1 MSSFQLF
8 PTSPDSGTSNN
19 PFLKGK
25 RRQAGGRPLADA
37 IPLKTLGNKGT
48 VAEGMLF
55 RVDQNPES
63 VPAPPKAHVPR
74 PSQSSSLGTPQEHD
88 ARRNASHANATTSED
103 RMAGRVGS
111 PSSSKRS
118 KGGSTPIAET
128 TPKSE
133 SPAPPMKSMF
143 PQYNPQLPLNQ
154 QAYYPQAS
162 GHTPR
167 NYSRPSNILLSPAP
181 EIDQALGPKTVPAS
195 VLNFPLGVLDTPEMR
210 YSSVEELRSL
220 WEAANGQR
228 PQNMP
233 ETFNLRLQRSGP
245 TSFSFGEPTAP
256 FYTMQIEPND
266 GISLTR
272 INPSRSSNS
281 VPIMTFKVEDRS
293 RRELRGDNLVS
304 LLLPRLAAVLALDQ
318 VAEMVKEHQLPHQ
331 DAIELE
337 ADALK
342 RVAEQES
349 CKLFWNSTKH
359 NYELH
364 HPALCKQPP
373 ALVGAAGIPLSP
385 VRSKYAGSLQVTVSS
400 ASAESR
406 SSQPPIILVTTPV
419 SANAIESAN
428 TAATPRTS
436 TLPLMDSDEPL
447 AALDLGTM
455 TLSISGVS
463 TINTVP
469 SLYAIDSVVA
479 AMLAVAVSDEAT
491 GPILKELVL
500 YGSERSIT
508 PWGQGQGP
516 YGTGYRSDL
525 VTAAA
530 ERDEAQKGHQL
541 WSTVKSALSSSVS
554 EKSEQPP
561 RRWYRSWGRGPRAQK
576 KNRKIVVEEFDLE
589 RYGRYGHSSS
599 REGQKLPGITRAI
612 LRVVFLGLEV
622 VVQLL
627 TWAVKVFAWVLVNAT
642 RCVTSERF

>member
-8 PTSPDSGTSNN
+8 PVSPESGTSNN

-25 RRQAGGRPLADA
+25 RRQAGGRPVGDA
-37 IPLKTLGNKGT
+37 IPLKTLGSKGA

-55 RVDQNPES
+55 RVDQNPDNVS
-63 VPAPPKAHVPR
+63 APPKAHVAR
-74 PSQSSSLGTPQEHD
+74 PSPSSSLGSPQEHD
-88 ARRNASHANATTSED
+88 ARRNASHVNATISED
-103 RMAGRVGS
+103 HTAKRVGS

-118 KGGSTPIAET
+118 RGGSTPVAEA

-133 SPAPPMKSMF
+133 SPAPPMRSMF

-154 QAYYPQAS
+154 QAYYSQAS
-162 GHTPR
+162 DHTPR

-195 VLNFPLGVLDTPEMR
+195 VLNFPSGVLDTPEMR
-210 YSSVEELRSL
+210 YSSVEELKSL

-228 PQNMP
+228 PQTMP

-256 FYTMQIEPND
+256 FYTMQIERND

-272 INPSRSSNS
+272 INPSKSSNS

-349 CKLFWNSTKH
+349 CKLFWNSAKH

-428 TAATPRTS
+428 AAATPRTS
-436 TLPLMDSDEPL
+436 TLPLLDSDEPL

-508 PWGQGQGP
+508 PWGPGV
-516 YGTGYRSDL
+516 YGDTGYRGDL

-530 ERDEAQKGHQL
+530 ERDEAQQGSQL
-541 WSTVKSALSSSVS
+541 WSTVKSALSGSETS
-554 EKSEQPP
+554 EKPT
-561 RRWYRSWGRGPRAQK
+561 RWYRFWGRRRRAPKPRS
-576 KNRKIVVEEFDLE
+576 RKIVVEEFDLE
-589 RYGRYGHSSS
+589 RYGRYGQGSS

-612 LRVVFLGLEV
+612 LRVVFLGLAV

-627 TWAVKVFAWVLVNAT
+627 TWAVKVFAWVLVNTT

>member
-8 PTSPDSGTSNN
+8 PASPESGTSNN

-25 RRQAGGRPLADA
+25 RRQAGGRPVGDA
-37 IPLKTLGNKGT
+37 IPLKTLGSKGAVT
-48 VAEGMLF
+48 EGMLF
-55 RVDQNPES
+55 CVDQNTDN
-63 VPAPPKAHVPR
+63 VPAPPKAHVAR

-88 ARRNASHANATTSED
+88 ARRNASH
-103 RMAGRVGS
+103 
-111 PSSSKRS
+111 
-118 KGGSTPIAET
+118 
-128 TPKSE
+128 SE
-133 SPAPPMKSMF
+133 SPAPPMRSMF

-195 VLNFPLGVLDTPEMR
+195 VLNFPSGVLDTPEMR
-210 YSSVEELRSL
+210 YSSAEELRSL

-272 INPSRSSNS
+272 INPSKSSNS

-349 CKLFWNSTKH
+349 CKLFWNSAKH

-428 TAATPRTS
+428 AAATPRTS
-436 TLPLMDSDEPL
+436 TLPLLDSDEPL

-455 TLSISGVS
+455 TLSISGGS

-508 PWGQGQGP
+508 PWGQGPGT
-516 YGTGYRSDL
+516 YGGTGYRGDL

-530 ERDEAQKGHQL
+530 ERDEAQKGSQL
-541 WSTVKSALSSSVS
+541 WSTVKSALSVS
-554 EKSEQPP
+554 ETSEKPT
-561 RRWYRSWGRGPRAQK
+561 RWYRFWGRRRAPKPRS
-576 KNRKIVVEEFDLE
+576 RKIVVEEFDLE
-589 RYGRYGHSSS
+589 RYGRYGQGSS
-599 REGQKLPGITRAI
+599 REGQKLPGITRVI

>member
-8 PTSPDSGTSNN
+8 PTSPENGTSNN

-25 RRQAGGRPLADA
+25 RWQAGSRPAADS
-37 IPLKTLGNKGT
+37 IPLKNLSSKST
-48 VAEGMLF
+48 VTEGMLF
-55 RVDQNPES
+55 RVDENADS
-63 VPAPPKAHVPR
+63 VQSPPKAHIAR
-74 PSQSSSLGTPQEHD
+74 PAQFSPVGRSQMQHTH
-88 ARRNASHANATTSED
+88 RTASPGNSTIPED
-103 RMAGRVGS
+103 RPTGTARS

-118 KGGSTPIAET
+118 KEVSTPISYASP
-128 TPKSE
+128 PKTD

-143 PQYNPQLPLNQ
+143 PQYNHQLPLNQ

-167 NYSRPSNILLSPAP
+167 NYSRPSNIMLSPAP

-195 VLNFPLGVLDTPEMR
+195 VLNFPTGVLDIPEMR
-210 YSSVEELRSL
+210 YSSATDLRSL

-233 ETFNLRLQRSGP
+233 DTFNLRLQRSGP
-245 TSFSFGEPTAP
+245 TIFSFGDATSP
-256 FYTMQIEPND
+256 FYTMQIEQTD

-272 INPSRSSNS
+272 VNPSKPNNN
-281 VPIMTFKVEDRS
+281 VPIMTLKVEDRS

-337 ADALK
+337 AEALK
-342 RVAEQES
+342 RAADQES
-349 CKLFWNSTKH
+349 CKLFWNSAKH

-385 VRSKYAGSLQVTVSS
+385 VRSRYSGILQITVSS

-406 SSQPPIILVTTPV
+406 YSQPPIILATTPL
-419 SANAIESAN
+419 SANVLESAN

-455 TLSISGVS
+455 TLSISATS
-463 TINTVP
+463 IINTVP
-469 SLYAIDSVVA
+469 SLYAIDSLVA
-479 AMLAVAVSDEAT
+479 AMLAVAVSDEST

-500 YGSERSIT
+500 YGSDRSTT
-508 PWGQGQGP
+508 PWGQYSAGHRG
-516 YGTGYRSDL
+516 DL
-525 VTAAA
+525 VVTAA
-530 ERDEAQKGHQL
+530 EREEAQKGNQL
-541 WSTVKSALSSSVS
+541 WSAVKSALTVS
-554 EKSEQPP
+554 EKDDTKQWYQFW
-561 RRWYRSWGRGPRAQK
+561 RRNKVKKP
-576 KNRKIVVEEFDLE
+576 KNRKIVVEEFDME
-589 RYGRYGHSSS
+589 RYGRYGQGSS
-599 REGQKLPGITRAI
+599 REGQKLPGITRII
-612 LRVVFLGLEV
+612 LRIVFFGLDV
-622 VVQLL
+622 VVQML
-627 TWAVKVFAWVLVNAT
+627 TMIVKVFAWLLVNAT

>member
-8 PTSPDSGTSNN
+8 PASPESGTSNN

-25 RRQAGGRPLADA
+25 RRQAGGRPVGDA
-37 IPLKTLGNKGT
+37 IPLKTLGSKGA

-55 RVDQNPES
+55 RVDQNPDN
-63 VPAPPKAHVPR
+63 VPAPPKAHVAR
-74 PSQSSSLGTPQEHD
+74 PSPSSSLGSPQEHD
-88 ARRNASHANATTSED
+88 ARRNASHISATMSED
-103 RMAGRVGS
+103 HTAKRVGS

-118 KGGSTPIAET
+118 RGGSTPVAEA

-133 SPAPPMKSMF
+133 SPAPPMRSMF
-143 PQYNPQLPLNQ
+143 PPYNPHLPLNQ

-195 VLNFPLGVLDTPEMR
+195 VLNFPSGVLDTPEMR
-210 YSSVEELRSL
+210 YSSVEELKSL

-228 PQNMP
+228 PQTMP

-272 INPSRSSNS
+272 INPSKSSNS
-281 VPIMTFKVEDRS
+281 IPIMTFKVEDRS

-349 CKLFWNSTKH
+349 CKLFWNSAKH

-428 TAATPRTS
+428 AAATPRTS
-436 TLPLMDSDEPL
+436 TLPLLDSDEPL

-508 PWGQGQGP
+508 PWGQGPGV
-516 YGTGYRSDL
+516 YGGTGYRGDL

-530 ERDEAQKGHQL
+530 ERDEAQQGSQL
-541 WSTVKSALSSSVS
+541 WSTVQSALSGSETS
-554 EKSEQPP
+554 EKPT
-561 RRWYRSWGRGPRAQK
+561 RWYRFWGRRRAPK
-576 KNRKIVVEEFDLE
+576 PKRRKIVVEEFDLE
-589 RYGRYGHSSS
+589 RYGRYGQGSS
-599 REGQKLPGITRAI
+599 REGQKLPGITRVI
-612 LRVVFLGLEV
+612 LRGVFLGLAV

-627 TWAVKVFAWVLVNAT
+627 TWAVKVFAWVLVNTT